1 MKELERTKRIS
12 ISAVLFLLV
21 ILIGFLTFRKPEHVF
36 QKNAA
41 STLQEINK
49 KEYIL
54 TSDQLKALDAST
66 YALIDIRNSYEYA
79 KGHIKGAIN
88 ISAHQ
93 VFNKETKDLFQKIIN
108 EGKTIVVY
116 GENPDAASGAWMLL
130 YQLGYENSKIL
141 CVTTNYT
148 NNKFVVDNY
157 DLEKPIVNFAEVI
170 KASSNV
176 STTKVEKPV
185 KKVITVKKK
194 KKRVAEGGC

>member
-41 STLQEINK
+41 STLQELNK

-66 YALIDIRNSYEYA
+66 YVLIDIRNSYEYA
-79 KGHIKGAIN
+79 KGHIKNAIN

-93 VFNKETKDLFQKIIN
+93 VFNGDTKDLLQNLAN

-116 GENPDAASGAWMLL
+116 GVDPDKASSAWMLL
-130 YQLGYENSKIL
+130 YQLGYENAKIL
-141 CVTTNYT
+141 CVTSSYID
-148 NNKFVVDNY
+148 NKLVIDNY
-157 DLEKPIVNFAEVI
+157 NLEKPAVNFAEVM
-170 KASSNV
+170 KASSDV
-176 STTKVEKPV
+176 SETEVKKPV

>member
-1 MKELERTKRIS
+1 MKELEKTKRIS

-21 ILIGFLTFRKPEHVF
+21 ILIGFLTFKKPEHIF
-36 QKNAA
+36 QKNAKQ
-41 STLQEINK
+41 TLAELNK

-54 TSDQLKALDAST
+54 TQDQLNSLDPSK

-93 VFNKETKDLFQKIIN
+93 VFNKETKNLFQKTIN

-116 GENPDAASGAWMLL
+116 GEDPDMASGAWMLL
-130 YQLGYENSKIL
+130 YQLGYENAKIL
-141 CVTTNYT
+141 CVTTSYV
-148 NNKFVVDNY
+148 NNKFEISNY
-157 DLEKPIVNFAEVI
+157 NLEKPAVNFAEVI
-170 KASSNV
+170 KASSDV
-176 STTKVEKPV
+176 SATEVKKPV